1 MFDKLLAG
9 EWLNAVP
16 HVHERLLADPPA
28 RVADVACGE
37 GRSSL
42 AIACGYPK
50 VHVDGIDMDAA
61 SIQAAR
67 RHLAASGLED
77 RVAFHLRDAADEEL
91 ASSYDLVYIHE
102 SLHDMSYPVEVLQ
115 ACRKLLADGGS
126 VIVGDE
132 RVPDRPVRPPGRR
145 GRALLLRL
153 QHLAL
158 PPGRHDRR
166 ERRRDRHR
174 HARRHHPPVRRRSRV
189 GNFQVLTIDNDFY
202 RFYRLSP

>member
-1 MFDKLLAG
+1 M
-9 EWLNAVP
+9 
-16 HVHERLLADPPA
+16 HERLLADPPA
-28 RVADVACGE
+28 RVADVACGD

-132 RVPDRPVRPPGRR
+132 RVPDQFDP
-145 GRALLLRL
+145 RAT
-153 QHLAL
+153 
-158 PPGRHDRR
+158 
-166 ERRRDRHR
+166 
-174 HARRHHPPVRRRSRV
+174 RSSASTTASASCTASR
-189 GNFQVLTIDNDFY
+189 
-202 RFYRLSP
+202 SA